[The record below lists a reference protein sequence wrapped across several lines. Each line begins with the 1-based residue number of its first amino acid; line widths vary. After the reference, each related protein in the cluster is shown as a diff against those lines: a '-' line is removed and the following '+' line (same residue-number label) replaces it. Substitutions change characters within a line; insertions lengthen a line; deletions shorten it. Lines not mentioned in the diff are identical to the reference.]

1 MTLIEQ
7 QPTLTGSESGER
19 YKSDADTQNPRSAI
33 VAAWL
38 KKIERAEDKWSEKF
52 DEMRKNMEFV
62 AGWQWEGQKTLND
75 ERYISNVTQKM
86 VNNKVASLY
95 AKNPQVEITRRE
107 RMNYQVW
114 DGERESMVEAITQ
127 AQQALMMGQQAPYEA
142 MVLLQDYETGRARE
156 KFVDKV
162 CKTLSLTYQYQVDAH
177 RPEFKE
183 QMKQLV
189 RRVVICKVG
198 YVKLRLCSAQQDAM
212 SISTVSED
220 SNAQTRIARAQAI
233 LDELQEGEISEDSA
247 EVEEA
252 KGLLLAAG
260 ASHVVD
266 EAPTSEYLEFDFP
279 TSTSIIPSE
288 ECRSLKEFI
297 SAKFVAHKFTVD
309 SDLVK
314 SVFGVELGTDA
325 LNKVE
330 SNHTTNDEI
339 QGTSK
344 KVVIYEVFDI
354 KTKTRFFVGKGYKD
368 YILEPEPVTPCISG
382 FWPIFG
388 LTFNDVESD
397 EDTKSS
403 PFPPSDVDL
412 LRNPQKEWNRTRN
425 ALRDQRNASAPKY
438 VVADGMISE
447 EDEQALENARPNS
460 VTKLK
465 SLPPGVEPDKF
476 IKLMQLAGIDP
487 ALYDTG
493 PLEKDMLLAG
503 GMQEANAGLA
513 GRDVTA
519 TVGTIAEQ
527 SRMTMLASNVDDLD
541 GFLSRLAKAGVEMIL
556 RGMSLQTVQQI
567 VGPGGV
573 IPQDDI
579 DDYLNEINVKIAAAS
594 SGRPN
599 RAMGIAN
606 AQQLAP
612 LLLQAGAN
620 PEAIVEELVKRLDD
634 TLDIEKFFPLTPTAM
649 TMPAQPPVS
658 RLAGGQQK
666 SAAGQRTISHG
677 QGASGVME
685 QQQPVT
691 AQG

>member
-1 MTLIEQ
+1 MTLLDQTNQIAGEDEGPYKTDSNTVTSRVAIVKSWLKRIE
-7 QPTLTGSESGER
+7 SAENKWKER
-19 YKSDADTQNPRSAI
+19 Y
-33 VAAWL
+33 
-38 KKIERAEDKWSEKF
+38 

-62 AGWQWEGQKTLND
+62 AGWQWDGQTKLND

-95 AKNPQVEITRRE
+95 AKNPQIEITRRE

-114 DGERESMVEAITQ
+114 DGQRESMEQAIMQ
-127 AQQALMMGQQAPYEA
+127 VQQSMMAGMQPPYEA
-142 MVLLQDYETGRARE
+142 MVLLQDYESGRARE

-162 CKTLSLTYQYQVDAH
+162 CKTLGLTYQYQVDAH

-198 YVKLRLCSAQQDAM
+198 YVKLRLCSAQKEAS

-220 SNAQTRIARAQAI
+220 SNAESRIARAQAI
-233 LDELQEGEISEDSA
+233 LHDLQEGEIDSDSA

-252 KGLLLAAG
+252 KGLLFAAG
-260 ASHVVD
+260 ASQIVD

-288 ECRSLKEFI
+288 ECRSIKEFI
-297 SAKFVAHKFTVD
+297 AAKFVAHKFTVD
-309 SDLVK
+309 EELVK
-314 SVFGVELGTDA
+314 SVFGVDMEKSDTDDTYT
-325 LNKVE
+325 VH
-330 SNHTTNDEI
+330 SSDDEI
-339 QGTSK
+339 QETNK

-354 KTKTRFFVGKGYKD
+354 KTKTRFFIGKGFKD
-368 YILEPEPVTPCISG
+368 YILEPEPVTPNISG

-438 VVADGMISE
+438 VVADGMISADDE
-447 EDEQALENARPNS
+447 EALENARPNS

-541 GFLSRLAKAGVEMIL
+541 SFLSRIAKAGVEMIL

-573 IPQDDI
+573 IPQEDI
-579 DDYLNEINVKIAAAS
+579 DSYLNEINVKIQAAS

-606 AQQLAP
+606 AQQLMP

-634 TLDIEKFFPLTPTAM
+634 TLDIQTFFPLTPTAM
-649 TMPAQPPVS
+649 TMPAEQPVS
-658 RLAGGQQK
+658 RQDGGQQK
-666 SAAGQRTISHG
+666 SAAGQRTISPG
-677 QGASGVME
+677 QNGPGIE
-685 QQQPVT
+685 QQQQLVT